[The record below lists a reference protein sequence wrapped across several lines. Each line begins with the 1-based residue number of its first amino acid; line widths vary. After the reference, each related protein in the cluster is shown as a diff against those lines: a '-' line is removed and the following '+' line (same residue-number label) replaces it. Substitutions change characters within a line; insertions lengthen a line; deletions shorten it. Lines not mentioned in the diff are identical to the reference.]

1 MKACARRRFA
11 ARAWPAVVVSVVAL
25 GLSGCG
31 GGGGGGDEV
40 ASAGDGRTRA
50 GSSKAGDGEIAR
62 YVEGQRRFVKCL
74 REEGLEVPDPDA
86 KGHID
91 FGDARELKADPKFTR
106 AQVKC
111 EKFSLPVPEELERQ
125 ERPKLSAKEIAT
137 RKRYAECMQENGVP
151 EAPDVGDDGY
161 SDEDFQNDGKMSWD
175 PTSARAKRAIRICA
189 PIIGDPVNPGKG
201 KG

>member
-11 ARAWPAVVVSVVAL
+11 ARVWPAVVVSVVAL
-25 GLSGCG
+25 GLTGCG
-31 GGGGGGDEV
+31 GGGGGGGEV
-40 ASAGDGRTRA
+40 ASAQGGKRSSS
-50 GSSKAGDGEIAR
+50 GSKAGEGEVAR

-74 REEGLEVPDPDA
+74 REEGLDVPDPDA

-91 FGDARELKADPKFTR
+91 YGDARELKADPKFTR

-111 EKFSLPVPEELERQ
+111 EEFLLPVPEELERQ
-125 ERPKLSAKEIAT
+125 EAPELSAEEIAA
-137 RKRYAECMQENGVP
+137 RKRYAKCMQENGVP
-151 EAPDVGDDGY
+151 EAPDVNDDGY
-161 SDEDFQNDGKMSWD
+161 SDEDFQNDGKMAWD

-189 PIIGDPVNPGKG
+189 PIIGDPADPGKG